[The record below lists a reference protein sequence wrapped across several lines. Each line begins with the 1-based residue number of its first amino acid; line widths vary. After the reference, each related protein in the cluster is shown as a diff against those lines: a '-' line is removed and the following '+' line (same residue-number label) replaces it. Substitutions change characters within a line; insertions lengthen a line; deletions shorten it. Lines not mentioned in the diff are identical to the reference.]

1 MLALVCVR
9 YADGRAMR
17 MLPVVGALVI
27 LSCGSPVKVDMPPD
41 VKIEV
46 GSPFP
51 NLVLPLLEDG
61 RPSSIVGFRGKKIL
75 LHVFA
80 SW

>member
-1 MLALVCVR
+1 
-9 YADGRAMR
+9 MR
-17 MLPVVGALVI
+17 ILPAVGALV
-27 LSCGSPVKVDMPPD
+27 LLGCGSPVKVDAPPD
-41 VKIEV
+41 VGIEV

-61 RPSSIVGFRGKKIL
+61 RPSSIVRFRGKKTL

>member
-1 MLALVCVR
+1 M
-9 YADGRAMR
+9 
-17 MLPVVGALVI
+17 
-27 LSCGSPVKVDMPPD
+27 KVDMPPD

-61 RPSSIVGFRGKKIL
+61 RPSSIVQFRGKKTL

>member
-1 MLALVCVR
+1 MKPPARRLFAT
-9 YADGRAMR
+9 
-17 MLPVVGALVI
+17 LPVLATLAA
-27 LSCGSPVKVDMPPD
+27 PVSARGQMPSHSF
-41 VKIEV
+41 EV

-51 NLVLPLLEDG
+51 TLSLPSLDDG
-61 RPSSIVGFRGKKIL
+61 RPASVADFRGRKLI

>member
-1 MLALVCVR
+1 
-9 YADGRAMR
+9 MR
-17 MLPVVGALVI
+17 ILPVVGALVI
-27 LSCGSPVKVDMPPD
+27 LSCGSPLKVDMPPD

-46 GSPFP
+46 GRPFP

-61 RPSSIVGFRGKKIL
+61 RPSSIVQFRGKKTL